1 MKKRDNQ
8 IVMLVIGIVSS
19 VVTILAFIV
28 GKAQVEN
35 LINNIF
41 SFNIFSFI
49 IGILATAFII
59 WLFSIL
65 FENKLPPA
73 YSIAVIGFPKSG
85 KTTLITALFG
95 ELFAQHVLNI
105 STIPRGVK
113 TIERINTDL
122 AKLEVGEALGP
133 TTDQDLFAY
142 RTDIIRGKFFKQR
155 YKVEIGDFPGE
166 DSQALT
172 EPFGEWFHEKPY
184 FKWVMEADAFIFVVD
199 IAQTLDEQTA
209 KRYAAKMTQATR
221 AAWQRL
227 NEYHIEGDKNLRK
240 KPVLLVF
247 TKSDLFGITP
257 NAVQENAI
265 LEKIRQL
272 GFEKIPQSGKI
283 DQEKLK
289 TGIHYTEHLF
299 SNLMSYLDKESNQFD
314 YLFVSYFSYV
324 NKTRLGINELVE
336 KILPK

>member
-1 MKKRDNQ
+1 
-8 IVMLVIGIVSS
+8 
-19 VVTILAFIV
+19 
-28 GKAQVEN
+28 
-35 LINNIF
+35 
-41 SFNIFSFI
+41 
-49 IGILATAFII
+49 
-59 WLFSIL
+59 
-65 FENKLPPA
+65 
-73 YSIAVIGFPKSG
+73 KSG

-95 ELFAQHVLNI
+95 ELFAKHVLNI

-142 RTDIIRGKFFKQR
+142 RTDIIRGRFFKQR

-172 EPFGEWFHEKPY
+172 ESFGEWFHEKPY

-199 IAQTLDEQTA
+199 IAQTLDEQSA
-209 KRYAAKMTQATR
+209 KHYAAKMTQATR

-240 KPVLLVF
+240 KTVLLVF

-257 NAVQENAI
+257 NAVQEDTI

-272 GFEKIPQSGKI
+272 GFEQIPQSGKI
-283 DQEKLK
+283 DHDKLK
-289 TGIHYTEHLF
+289 TGIYYTENLF
-299 SNLMSYLDKESNQFD
+299 SNLIGYLDKESNQFD
-314 YLFVSYFSYV
+314 YLFVSYFSIV